1 MNIYIYIFFPFFFL
15 KGCCKKKTN
24 EKKTTHT
31 HTQNN
36 CTVEM
41 TIVKMLQF
49 LRDVEAK
56 RSLFILKGY
65 QMHEEKKQPLH

>member
-1 MNIYIYIFFPFFFL
+1 
-15 KGCCKKKTN
+15 
-24 EKKTTHT
+24 
-31 HTQNN
+31 
-36 CTVEM
+36 M

-65 QMHEEKKQPLH
+65 QMHEEKNQPLH